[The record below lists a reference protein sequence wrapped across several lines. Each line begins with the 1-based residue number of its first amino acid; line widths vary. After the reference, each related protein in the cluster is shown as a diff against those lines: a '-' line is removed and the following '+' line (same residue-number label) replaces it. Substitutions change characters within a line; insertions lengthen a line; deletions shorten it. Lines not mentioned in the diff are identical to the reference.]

1 MDLQTI
7 AKFFIN
13 PLIYIYIVFAVI
25 LLTSSLKLKFKFYA
39 ILFLYLISIESTSN
53 ILLNLWSVKDNKKEI
68 KYDSIVVLAGGIDS
82 RWHIKKQVANDLNI
96 NYDRYFKFNGAEE
109 RIFTAIEIVRGGG
122 ADNIL
127 YSKWIPSL
135 SLDDKL
141 YDFNSSRK
149 MKEFSNMMGLQKKE
163 FIIYG
168 NKIKRTVDEVRELKL
183 YLKRNPTE
191 KILLITSQSHM
202 RRALSLFRNEN
213 IYLDHYS
220 VSKVDL
226 IEGTISNVKSFL
238 PNIKGLTNIQKFL
251 YEFIGYIGY
260 FFIGKI

>member
-1 MDLQTI
+1 MDLQAI

-13 PLIYIYIVFAVI
+13 PLIYIFIAFALI
-25 LLTSSLKLKFKFYA
+25 LLTSSLRLKIKFYV
-39 ILFLYLISIESTSN
+39 ILILYLISIESTSN
-53 ILLNLWSVKDNKKEI
+53 ILLNIWSLKDNKKDI
-68 KYDSIVVLAGGIDS
+68 KYDSIVVLAGGIDFK
-82 RWHIKKQVANDLNI
+82 WHIKKQVSNDLNI
-96 NYDRYFKFNGAEE
+96 NYKRYFKFNGAEE

-127 YSKWIPSL
+127 YSNWIPSL
-135 SLDDKL
+135 RLDDQL

-149 MKEFSNMMGLQKKE
+149 MKEFSNMMGLQKRE

-168 NKIKRTVDEVRELKL
+168 NKIKRTIDEVRELKL
-183 YLKRNPTE
+183 YLKSNPTE

-202 RRALSLFRNEN
+202 RRAISLFRKEN
-213 IYLDHYS
+213 IFLDYYS

-226 IEGTISNVKSFL
+226 ISGTTSNVRSFF
-238 PNIKGLTNIQKFL
+238 PNIKGLINIQRFL